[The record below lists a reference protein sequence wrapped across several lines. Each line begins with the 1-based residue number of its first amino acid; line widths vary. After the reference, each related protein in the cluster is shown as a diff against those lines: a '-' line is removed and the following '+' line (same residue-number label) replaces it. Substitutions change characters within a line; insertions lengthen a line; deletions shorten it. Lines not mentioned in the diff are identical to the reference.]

1 MEFYKRVLKLHHF
14 RNLGR
19 KSPTE
24 LLLNSSFEKHGGLVI
39 LVGENNVGKSNVL
52 EALTIFNDADI
63 KLCSEEDY
71 FKNHKKDTLLSLEEE
86 TILDRKITG
95 FSCVDL
101 KIQTKEVNKG
111 LKELSK
117 TLISYPFEKHVE
129 ALGEQCNNS
138 VYIPTNNN
146 DYSKICTLVSNFIN
160 LITSYNSLGLFLHF
174 YKEKLKLSEFVT
186 EYANATNNLF
196 FKELIKHV
204 SGNSEWIKNFC
215 QCIKEIIK
223 HNTPDKKYNTDEFF
237 VMRQHK
243 QNQLAKIYSCFK
255 KLSEGEIKPKDVEY
269 ILKKLEELDKI
280 FKTTDFTKFT
290 PKTEALLNEQSQEK
304 LSEFVK
310 EMIEKIDEKYPIN
323 ENFKQQFR
331 TFRLNIGNLKKE
343 IKNSL
348 KNLDKIGEDFERKK
362 ERLIREIE
370 NDCKN
375 QKVLKFNYDVLLDNI
390 QQICKNYIAS
400 HAVNDVSKDIKSMM
414 CQLYLKKIDLL
425 VNSEIEQYR
434 YNDFLESARKFL
446 WEDIKTLD
454 EKSGVHLFPKN
465 IGEIKDKFE
474 TNKEKFKQ
482 SKNYSEFAE
491 YCRECNPYTAF
502 QNLKNKVQ
510 FPLSGGLSYKSY
522 KLVPTMKEYKEPK
535 ITDNDF
541 KAVLF
546 TCIDYSSL
554 SEFDQWDW
562 FFRNSLFRKMDFHPN
577 AIWNFFG
584 SILKDGQAL
593 QIIMFDKNNDL
604 VIYDSEKSFN
614 IPKKYLQEID
624 QELLKEIRQSKH
636 LFPIEVK
643 RKYNNNVCQFE
654 FFKKDTSHLLF
665 KVNFTEILENLAEIL
680 EYNMQLKIDSLITKE
695 FNKLLAIAE
704 DSSQNSYQLKIHV
717 RHNNKFYDY
726 SKKSTAYEIKL
737 EIHDCR
743 KSHDHNEP
751 IILSQQSTGFQWAF
765 NFMFGF
771 LYNVGSDFSFNKNI
785 IYVMDEPATHLS
797 VPARKEF
804 RRFLKEYA
812 HKNHVTFVLAT
823 HDPFL
828 VDTDHLDEIRIVE
841 KETEGSVIKN
851 HFNYPLN
858 NAGKDSDA
866 LDKIKRSLG
875 VGQHVFHNPQKHRI
889 IFVEGITDYCY
900 LSAFKLYFNERE
912 YKDNPIPFTFLPISG
927 LKNNPNDME
936 ETIKKLC
943 KLDNH
948 PIVLTDDDRK
958 CVFNQKATSER
969 FKKANEEMHD
979 PIRILQLSKCDENF
993 KQIEDC
999 FSANDRKK
1007 YAKNKQME
1015 LAMAFKTRLLY
1026 GEKDDVVS
1034 EETKKNFLKLFEWIK
1049 KECNNPTIKKE
1060 YIKFDYNT
1068 PRIIIERILMFKK
1081 MCLSL
1086 IAISGVCV
1094 GAKDLD
1100 FKLDYRATGGKLMG
1114 KMTDSS
1120 LLSITSMNDEPVVIK
1135 NLIVNRGNSCEATK
1149 KVEPKLG
1156 DKFKKEKLFDHELKY
1171 SQQIFYRLDCKPNQL
1186 LEVKII
1192 TDKGEYYH
1200 KFSK

>member
-1 MEFYKRVLKLHHF
+1 MEFYKRVLKLHQF

-24 LLLNSSFEKHGGLVI
+24 LLLNSSFDEKHGGLVV

-63 KLCSEEDY
+63 KLCSEEYY
-71 FKNHKKDTLLSLEEE
+71 FKTHEKDTLLSLEEE
-86 TILDRKITG
+86 TILDHKITD

-101 KIQTKEVNKG
+101 KIQSKEVNKG

-129 ALGEQCNNS
+129 ALGEQCSNFVS
-138 VYIPTNNN
+138 IPINN
-146 DYSKICTLVSNFIN
+146 DDYSNICTFVSDFIN
-160 LITSYNSLGLFLHF
+160 LIASYNLLESFLDF
-174 YKEKLKLSEFVT
+174 YKDKLKLSELVT
-186 EYANATNNLF
+186 EYANATNNLL
-196 FKELIKHV
+196 FKKLIKHL
-204 SGNSEWIKNFC
+204 SGNNQLVKNFC

-223 HNTPDKKYNTDEFF
+223 CNTPNKKYNTDEFF
-237 VMRQHK
+237 VMGQHK
-243 QNQLAKIYSCFK
+243 QNQLAKIYAHFK
-255 KLSEGEIKPKDVEY
+255 GFSEGEIKPQNED
-269 ILKKLEELDKI
+269 ILKKLKSLDEI

-323 ENFKQQFR
+323 EKFKQQFR
-331 TFRLNIGNLKKE
+331 TFRLNIGNLKKK

-348 KNLDKIGEDFERKK
+348 KNLEKTREDFERKK
-362 ERLIREIE
+362 ESWIKEIG

-375 QKVLKFNYDVLLDNI
+375 QKVLEFNYDVLLDNI
-390 QQICKNYIAS
+390 QQICEKYITS
-400 HAVNDVSKDIKSMM
+400 HVVSDESKDMKYMM
-414 CQLYLKKIDLL
+414 CQFYLEKMELLSNSKIRRYQYDDLL
-425 VNSEIEQYR
+425 K
-434 YNDFLESARKFL
+434 SARKFL

-454 EKSGVHLFPKN
+454 NESGIYLFPKN

-474 TNKEKFKQ
+474 ANKEKFKQ
-482 SKNYSEFAE
+482 SKNVSEFAE

-510 FPLSGGLSYKSY
+510 FTLSGGLSHQFEKF
-522 KLVPTMKEYKEPK
+522 VPIMKEYKEPK
-535 ITDNDF
+535 ITDNDL
-541 KAVLF
+541 KTALF
-546 TCIDYSSL
+546 TLFGYSSP
-554 SEFDQWDW
+554 SEFNQSDW

-604 VIYDSEKSFN
+604 EIYDSEKSFN
-614 IPKKYLQEID
+614 IPEKYLQERD
-624 QELLKEIRQSKH
+624 QKEIKQSKY
-636 LFPIEVK
+636 LSTEVK
-643 RKYNNNVCQFE
+643 GECNNNVCQFE

-665 KVNFTEILENLAEIL
+665 KVNFTEILENIAEIL
-680 EYNMQLKIDSLITKE
+680 EYNMQLKINSLITKE

-704 DSSQNSYQLKIHV
+704 DSPQDSYQLKIRV

-726 SKKSTAYEIKL
+726 SKESTAYEIKL

-771 LYNVGSDFSFNKNI
+771 LYNVGSHFSFNHNI

-804 RRFLKEYA
+804 RKFLKEYA

-841 KETEGSVIKN
+841 KETEGSAIKN
-851 HFNYPLN
+851 NFNYPLN
-858 NAGKDSDA
+858 NASKDSDA

-900 LSAFKLYFNERE
+900 LSAFKLYFNKHNPQF
-912 YKDNPIPFTFLPISG
+912 KDNPIPFTFLPISG
-927 LKNNPNDME
+927 LKKDSKHMK
-936 ETIKKLC
+936 ETIQKLC
-943 KLDNH
+943 ELDNN

-969 FKKANEEMHD
+969 FKKANKYLGN
-979 PIRILQLSKCDENF
+979 PITILQLSKCDENF

-999 FSANDRKK
+999 FSANDRNK
-1007 YAKNKQME
+1007 YAGNKRME
-1015 LAMAFKTRLLY
+1015 LAMAFKTTLLY
-1026 GEKDDVVS
+1026 SEQNAIT
-1034 EETKKNFLKLFEWIK
+1034 EETKNNFLCLFEWMK
-1049 KECNNPTIKKE
+1049 KRVQQP
-1060 YIKFDYNT
+1060 
-1068 PRIIIERILMFKK
+1068 
-1081 MCLSL
+1081 
-1086 IAISGVCV
+1086 
-1094 GAKDLD
+1094 
-1100 FKLDYRATGGKLMG
+1100 
-1114 KMTDSS
+1114 
-1120 LLSITSMNDEPVVIK
+1120 ND
-1135 NLIVNRGNSCEATK
+1135 
-1149 KVEPKLG
+1149 
-1156 DKFKKEKLFDHELKY
+1156 
-1171 SQQIFYRLDCKPNQL
+1171 
-1186 LEVKII
+1186 
-1192 TDKGEYYH
+1192 
-1200 KFSK
+1200 

>member
-1 MEFYKRVLKLHHF
+1 M
-14 RNLGR
+14 
-19 KSPTE
+19 
-24 LLLNSSFEKHGGLVI
+24 
-39 LVGENNVGKSNVL
+39 
-52 EALTIFNDADI
+52 
-63 KLCSEEDY
+63 
-71 FKNHKKDTLLSLEEE
+71 
-86 TILDRKITG
+86 
-95 FSCVDL
+95 
-101 KIQTKEVNKG
+101 
-111 LKELSK
+111 
-117 TLISYPFEKHVE
+117 
-129 ALGEQCNNS
+129 
-138 VYIPTNNN
+138 
-146 DYSKICTLVSNFIN
+146 
-160 LITSYNSLGLFLHF
+160 
-174 YKEKLKLSEFVT
+174 
-186 EYANATNNLF
+186 
-196 FKELIKHV
+196 
-204 SGNSEWIKNFC
+204 
-215 QCIKEIIK
+215 
-223 HNTPDKKYNTDEFF
+223 
-237 VMRQHK
+237 
-243 QNQLAKIYSCFK
+243 
-255 KLSEGEIKPKDVEY
+255 
-269 ILKKLEELDKI
+269 
-280 FKTTDFTKFT
+280 
-290 PKTEALLNEQSQEK
+290 
-304 LSEFVK
+304 
-310 EMIEKIDEKYPIN
+310 
-323 ENFKQQFR
+323 
-331 TFRLNIGNLKKE
+331 
-343 IKNSL
+343 
-348 KNLDKIGEDFERKK
+348 
-362 ERLIREIE
+362 IREIE

-375 QKVLKFNYDVLLDNI
+375 QKTLEFDYDVLLDNI
-390 QQICKNYIAS
+390 EQICKNYIAS
-400 HAVNDVSKDIKSMM
+400 HAVNDASKDMKSMM
-414 CQLYLKKIDLL
+414 CQFYLKKIDLL

-474 TNKEKFKQ
+474 ANKEKVKQ
-482 SKNYSEFAE
+482 SKNYFEFAE

-502 QNLKNKVQ
+502 QNLRNKVQ

-577 AIWNFFG
+577 TIWNFFG
-584 SILKDGQAL
+584 SILNYKNFDQKNLKYEQAL
-593 QIIMFDKNNDL
+593 QIMFDKNNDL
-604 VIYDSEKSFN
+604 EIYSIYNKLFN

-624 QELLKEIRQSKH
+624 QESLKEIRQSE
-636 LFPIEVK
+636 FPFNIEAK
-643 RKYNNNVCQFE
+643 GECDNNVCQLE
-654 FFKKDTSHLLF
+654 FFNNKSHLLF

-680 EYNMQLKIDSLITKE
+680 EYNMQLKIDSSIAKE
-695 FNKLLAIAE
+695 FNELLAIAE
-704 DSSQNSYQLKIHV
+704 DSPQDSYQLKIHV
-717 RHNNKFYDY
+717 RHNNKLSEEKEY
-726 SKKSTAYEIKL
+726 TAYEIKL

-912 YKDNPIPFTFLPISG
+912 FKDNPIPFTFLPISG
-927 LKNNPNDME
+927 LKNNPNAMK
-936 ETIKKLC
+936 ETIQKLC
-943 KLDNH
+943 ELDNH

-958 CVFNQKATSER
+958 CDFDQNATSER
-969 FKKANEEMHD
+969 FKRANKYLGN
-979 PIRILQLSKCDENF
+979 PITILQLSKCDENF

-999 FSANDRKK
+999 FSANDGNK
-1007 YAKNKQME
+1007 YAKNKRME
-1015 LAMAFKTRLLY
+1015 LAMAFKQCFCMA
-1026 GEKDDVVS
+1026 EKM
-1034 EETKKNFLKLFEWIK
+1034 
-1049 KECNNPTIKKE
+1049 
-1060 YIKFDYNT
+1060 
-1068 PRIIIERILMFKK
+1068 R
-1081 MCLSL
+1081 
-1086 IAISGVCV
+1086 
-1094 GAKDLD
+1094 
-1100 FKLDYRATGGKLMG
+1100 
-1114 KMTDSS
+1114 
-1120 LLSITSMNDEPVVIK
+1120 
-1135 NLIVNRGNSCEATK
+1135 
-1149 KVEPKLG
+1149 
-1156 DKFKKEKLFDHELKY
+1156 
-1171 SQQIFYRLDCKPNQL
+1171 
-1186 LEVKII
+1186 
-1192 TDKGEYYH
+1192 
-1200 KFSK
+1200 

>member
-1 MEFYKRVLKLHHF
+1 MKFYKRVLKLHHF

-24 LLLNSSFEKHGGLVI
+24 LLLNSSFEKHGGLVV

-52 EALTIFNDADI
+52 EALTIFNDADV

-86 TILDRKITG
+86 AILDHKITD

-101 KIQTKEVNKG
+101 KIQSKEVNKG

-117 TLISYPFEKHVE
+117 ILISYPFEKHVE

-146 DYSKICTLVSNFIN
+146 DYSKICTLVSDFIN

-223 HNTPDKKYNTDEFF
+223 RNTPDKKYNTDEFF

-243 QNQLAKIYSCFK
+243 QNQLEKIYSCFK

-310 EMIEKIDEKYPIN
+310 KMIEKIDEKYPIN

-348 KNLDKIGEDFERKK
+348 KNLDKIREDFERKK

-474 TNKEKFKQ
+474 ANKEKVKQ
-482 SKNYSEFAE
+482 SKNVSEFAE
-491 YCRECNPYTAF
+491 HCRECNPYTAF
-502 QNLKNKVQ
+502 NFHLNINN
-510 FPLSGGLSYKSY
+510 GLSHQFEKF
-522 KLVPTMKEYKEPK
+522 VPIMKEYKEPK
-535 ITDNDF
+535 ITDNDLEAIST
-541 KAVLF
+541 KETGLA
-546 TCIDYSSL
+546 SQL
-554 SEFDQWDW
+554 SGHW
-562 FFRNSLFRKMDFHPN
+562 FFQLSLFNKTNFNPN
-577 AIWNFFG
+577 KIWIPLEFNKR
-584 SILKDGQAL
+584 SKIK
-593 QIIMFDKNNDL
+593 FDKDL
-604 VIYDSEKSFN
+604 EIYFDSHESFN
-614 IPKKYLQEID
+614 ISKKYLQEID
-624 QELLKEIRQSKH
+624 QESLKKIKQSKDF
-636 LFPIEVK
+636 FPIQKIESK
-643 RKYNNNVCQFE
+643 HDNNDILQLE
-654 FFKKDTSHLLF
+654 FFENDTSFLF
-665 KVNFTEILENLAEIL
+665 AKGSFAEIL

-695 FNKLLAIAE
+695 FNKLLAIVQ
-704 DSSQNSYQLKIHV
+704 DSPQDSYQLKIRV

-726 SKKSTAYEIKL
+726 SKEYTAYEIKL

-771 LYNVGSDFSFNKNI
+771 LYNVGSHFSFNHNI

-841 KETEGSVIKN
+841 KETEGSAIKN
-851 HFNYPLN
+851 NFNYPLN
-858 NAGKDSDA
+858 NASKDSDA

-900 LSAFKLYFNERE
+900 LSAFKLYLRYKE

-927 LKNNPNDME
+927 LKKDSKHMK

-943 KLDNH
+943 ELDNN
-948 PIVLTDDDRK
+948 PIVLIDDDRK
-958 CVFNQKATSER
+958 CVFNQQATSER
-969 FKKANEEMHD
+969 FKRANEEMHD
-979 PIRILQLSKCDENF
+979 PITILQLSDCDRCF

-999 FSANDRKK
+999 FSANDRNK
-1007 YAKNKQME
+1007 YAKNKRME

-1026 GEKDDVVS
+1026 GEKDDAVS
-1034 EETKKNFLKLFEWIK
+1034 EETKNNFLCLFEWMK
-1049 KECNNPTIKKE
+1049 KRVQQP
-1060 YIKFDYNT
+1060 
-1068 PRIIIERILMFKK
+1068 
-1081 MCLSL
+1081 
-1086 IAISGVCV
+1086 
-1094 GAKDLD
+1094 
-1100 FKLDYRATGGKLMG
+1100 
-1114 KMTDSS
+1114 
-1120 LLSITSMNDEPVVIK
+1120 ND
-1135 NLIVNRGNSCEATK
+1135 
-1149 KVEPKLG
+1149 
-1156 DKFKKEKLFDHELKY
+1156 
-1171 SQQIFYRLDCKPNQL
+1171 
-1186 LEVKII
+1186 
-1192 TDKGEYYH
+1192 
-1200 KFSK
+1200 

>member
-1 MEFYKRVLKLHHF
+1 MKLYKRVLKLHQF
-14 RNLGR
+14 RNLG
-19 KSPTE
+19 KNLPTE
-24 LLLNSSFEKHGGLVI
+24 LLLNSSFENKHGGLVV

-52 EALTIFNDADI
+52 EALKIFNDADV
-63 KLCSEEDY
+63 KLCSEEYY

-86 TILDRKITG
+86 AILDHKITG

-101 KIQTKEVNKG
+101 KIQSKEVNKG

-117 TLISYPFEKHVE
+117 ILISYPFEKHVE
-129 ALGEQCNNS
+129 ALGEQCSNFVS
-138 VYIPTNNN
+138 IPTNNN
-146 DYSKICTLVSNFIN
+146 DYSNICTLVSNFIN
-160 LITSYNSLGLFLHF
+160 LIISYNTLKPFLDF
-174 YKEKLKLSEFVT
+174 YKEKLKLGAFT
-186 EYANATNNLF
+186 TRQADNLL

-223 HNTPDKKYNTDEFF
+223 CNTPDKKYNTDEFF
-237 VMRQHK
+237 VMGQHK
-243 QNQLAKIYSCFK
+243 QNQLAKIYSYFK
-255 KLSEGEIKPKDVEY
+255 KLSEGEIKPQNED
-269 ILKKLEELDKI
+269 ILKKLKGLDEI
-280 FKTTDFTKFT
+280 FKTTDFDEKFA
-290 PKTEALLNEQSQEK
+290 PKIKVLQNEQSQEIP
-304 LSEFVK
+304 SELIKDITK
-310 EMIEKIDEKYPIN
+310 EIDEKYPIN

-331 TFRLNIGNLKKE
+331 TFRLNIGNLKKK

-348 KNLDKIGEDFERKK
+348 KYLEKTREDFERKK

-482 SKNYSEFAE
+482 SKNYSELAE

-502 QNLKNKVQ
+502 QNLRNKVQ

-546 TCIDYSSL
+546 TCIDYSSP

-614 IPKKYLQEID
+614 IPEKYLQEID
-624 QELLKEIRQSKH
+624 QESLKEIRQSKH

-643 RKYNNNVCQFE
+643 RKYNNNICQFE

-665 KVNFTEILENLAEIL
+665 KVSFTEILESLAEIM

-695 FNKLLAIAE
+695 FNRLLAIAE
-704 DSSQNSYQLKIHV
+704 DSPQDSYQLKIHV
-717 RHNNKFYDY
+717 RHNNKLSEEKEY
-726 SKKSTAYEIKL
+726 TAYEIKL

-771 LYNVGSDFSFNKNI
+771 LYNVGSNFSFNKNI

-812 HKNHVTFVLAT
+812 HKNHVTFVVAT

-841 KETEGSVIKN
+841 KETEGSAIKN
-851 HFNYPLN
+851 SFNYPLN
-858 NAGKDSDA
+858 NASKDSDA

-875 VGQHVFHNPQKHRI
+875 VGQHVFHNPKKHRI

-912 YKDNPIPFTFLPISG
+912 FKDNPIPFTFLPISG
-927 LKNNPNDME
+927 LKNNPNDMK
-936 ETIKKLC
+936 ETIQKLC
-943 KLDNH
+943 ELDNN
-948 PIVLTDDDRK
+948 PIVLTDDDIKDGSDPQRAK
-958 CVFNQKATSER
+958 SEQ
-969 FKKANEEMHD
+969 FKNANEEMHD
-979 PIRILQLSKCDENF
+979 PITILQLSDCDRYF

-999 FSANDRKK
+999 FSANDREK
-1007 YAKNKQME
+1007 YAKNKRME

-1026 GEKDDVVS
+1026 GGKDDVMS
-1034 EETKKNFLKLFEWIK
+1034 EETKKNFLCLFEWIK
-1049 KECNNPTIKKE
+1049 K
-1060 YIKFDYNT
+1060 
-1068 PRIIIERILMFKK
+1068 R
-1081 MCLSL
+1081 
-1086 IAISGVCV
+1086 V
-1094 GAKDLD
+1094 
-1100 FKLDYRATGGKLMG
+1100 
-1114 KMTDSS
+1114 
-1120 LLSITSMNDEPVVIK
+1120 
-1135 NLIVNRGNSCEATK
+1135 
-1149 KVEPKLG
+1149 
-1156 DKFKKEKLFDHELKY
+1156 
-1171 SQQIFYRLDCKPNQL
+1171 Q
-1186 LEVKII
+1186 
-1192 TDKGEYYH
+1192 
-1200 KFSK
+1200 

>member
-1 MEFYKRVLKLHHF
+1 MEFYKRVLKLHYF

-24 LLLNSSFEKHGGLVI
+24 LLLNSSFGEKHGGLVV

-52 EALTIFNDADI
+52 EALKIFNDADV

-71 FKNHKKDTLLSLEEE
+71 FKTHEKDTLLSLEEE
-86 TILDRKITG
+86 TILDHKITG

-101 KIQTKEVNKG
+101 NIQTEEIGEG

-117 TLISYPFEKHVE
+117 ILISYPFEKHAE
-129 ALGEQCNNS
+129 ALSEQCSNFVS
-138 VYIPTNNN
+138 IPTNNN
-146 DYSKICTLVSNFIN
+146 DYSNICTFVSNFIN

-174 YKEKLKLSEFVT
+174 YKEKLKLSELVT

-204 SGNSEWIKNFC
+204 SGNSEGIKNFC

-223 HNTPDKKYNTDEFF
+223 RNTPDKKYNTDEFF
-237 VMRQHK
+237 VMGQHK
-243 QNQLAKIYSCFK
+243 QNQLAKIYSYFK
-255 KLSEGEIKPKDVEY
+255 KLSEGEIKPQNED
-269 ILKKLEELDKI
+269 ILKKLKSLDKI

-290 PKTEALLNEQSQEK
+290 PETE
-304 LSEFVK
+304 VK
-310 EMIEKIDEKYPIN
+310 DIIKEIDEKYPIN

-331 TFRLNIGNLKKE
+331 TFRLNIGNLKKK

-348 KNLDKIGEDFERKK
+348 KYLEKTREDFERKK

-474 TNKEKFKQ
+474 TNKEKVKQ
-482 SKNYSEFAE
+482 SKNYFEFAE

-502 QNLKNKVQ
+502 QNLRNKVQ

-546 TCIDYSSL
+546 TCIDYSSP

-562 FFRNSLFRKMDFHPN
+562 FFRNSLFRKMDFHPYN
-577 AIWNFFG
+577 IW
-584 SILKDGQAL
+584 
-593 QIIMFDKNNDL
+593 KNLNLD
-604 VIYDSEKSFN
+604 D
-614 IPKKYLQEID
+614 
-624 QELLKEIRQSKH
+624 
-636 LFPIEVK
+636 
-643 RKYNNNVCQFE
+643 
-654 FFKKDTSHLLF
+654 KKDF
-665 KVNFTEILENLAEIL
+665 AEIL

-704 DSSQNSYQLKIHV
+704 DSPQDSYQLKIHV

-743 KSHDHNEP
+743 KSDNQNP
-751 IILSQQSTGFQWAF
+751 IILNQQSTGFQWAF

-771 LYNVGSDFSFNKNI
+771 LYNVGSNFSFNKNI

-804 RRFLKEYA
+804 RKFLKEYA

-841 KETEGSVIKN
+841 KETEGSAIKN
-851 HFNYPLN
+851 SFNYPLN
-858 NAGKDSDA
+858 NASKNSNA
-866 LDKIKRSLG
+866 LYQIKRSLG

-889 IFVEGITDYCY
+889 IFIEGITDYCY

-912 YKDNPIPFTFLPISG
+912 FKDNPIAFTFLPISG

-936 ETIKKLC
+936 ETIQKLC
-943 KLDNH
+943 ELDNN

-958 CVFNQKATSER
+958 DNSDTQRAKSEE
-969 FKKANEEMHD
+969 FKNANEEMHD
-979 PIRILQLSKCDENF
+979 PIRILQLSDCDKHF

-1015 LAMAFKTRLLY
+1015 LTMAFKTRLLY
-1026 GEKDDVVS
+1026 GEKDDIMS

-1049 KECNNPTIKKE
+1049 KECNNLTIKKG

-1068 PRIIIERILMFKK
+1068 PQML
-1081 MCLSL
+1081 
-1086 IAISGVCV
+1086 
-1094 GAKDLD
+1094 
-1100 FKLDYRATGGKLMG
+1100 
-1114 KMTDSS
+1114 
-1120 LLSITSMNDEPVVIK
+1120 
-1135 NLIVNRGNSCEATK
+1135 
-1149 KVEPKLG
+1149 
-1156 DKFKKEKLFDHELKY
+1156 
-1171 SQQIFYRLDCKPNQL
+1171 
-1186 LEVKII
+1186 
-1192 TDKGEYYH
+1192 
-1200 KFSK
+1200 

>member
-1 MEFYKRVLKLHHF
+1 MKFYKRVLKLRQF

-19 KSPTE
+19 NSATE
-24 LLLNSSFEKHGGLVI
+24 LLLNSSFEEHGGLVI
-39 LVGENNVGKSNVL
+39 LVRENNVGKSNVL
-52 EALTIFNDADI
+52 EALKIFNDADV

-71 FKNHKKDTLLSLEEE
+71 FKAHEKDSLLSLEEE
-86 TILDRKITG
+86 TILDHKITG

-101 KIQTKEVNKG
+101 KIQSKEISCN

-129 ALGEQCNNS
+129 ALSEQCSNS

-146 DYSKICTLVSNFIN
+146 DYSNICTLVSNFIN
-160 LITSYNSLGLFLHF
+160 LITSYNSLESFLHF
-174 YKEKLKLSEFVT
+174 YKEKLKLSDLVT
-186 EYANATNNLF
+186 KYANATNNLF

-223 HNTPDKKYNTDEFF
+223 RNTPNKKYNTDEFF
-237 VMRQHK
+237 VMGQHK
-243 QNQLAKIYSCFK
+243 QNQLTKIYSHFK
-255 KLSEGEIKPKDVEY
+255 KLSESEIKPQNED
-269 ILKKLEELDKI
+269 ILKKLKGLDEI

-290 PKTEALLNEQSQEK
+290 PETE
-304 LSEFVK
+304 VK
-310 EMIEKIDEKYPIN
+310 DIIKEIDEKYPIN

-331 TFRLNIGNLKKE
+331 TFRLNIGNLKKK

-348 KNLDKIGEDFERKK
+348 KYLEKTREDFERNK
-362 ERLIREIE
+362 ESWIKEIG

-375 QKVLKFNYDVLLDNI
+375 QKVLEFNYDVLLDNI
-390 QQICKNYIAS
+390 QQICKKYIAS

-425 VNSEIEQYR
+425 VNSEIVRYR
-434 YNDFLESARKFL
+434 YSNLFESTRKSL
-446 WEDIKTLD
+446 WENIKTLD
-454 EKSGVHLFPKN
+454 NESGIHLFPKN

-474 TNKEKFKQ
+474 ANKEKVKQ
-482 SKNYSEFAE
+482 SKNYFEFAE

-502 QNLKNKVQ
+502 QNLRNKVQ

-546 TCIDYSSL
+546 TCIDYSSP
-554 SEFDQWDW
+554 SEFDQSDW
-562 FFRNSLFRKMDFHPN
+562 FFRNSLFRKIDFHPN
-577 AIWNFFG
+577 AIWNFFR

-614 IPKKYLQEID
+614 IPEKYLQEID
-624 QELLKEIRQSKH
+624 QESLKEIRQSE
-636 LFPIEVK
+636 FPFNIEAK
-643 RKYNNNVCQFE
+643 GEYNNNVWQLE
-654 FFKKDTSHLLF
+654 FLNDKSSLLF
-665 KVNFTEILENLAEIL
+665 KVNFTEILESLAEIL

-695 FNKLLAIAE
+695 FNRLLAIAE
-704 DSSQNSYQLKIHV
+704 DSPQDSYQLKIHV
-717 RHNNKFYDY
+717 RHNNKLSEEKEY
-726 SKKSTAYEIKL
+726 TAYEIKL
-737 EIHDCR
+737 EVYDCR

-771 LYNVGSDFSFNKNI
+771 LYNWGSHFSLNKNI

-797 VPARKEF
+797 VPVRKEF
-804 RRFLKEYA
+804 RKFLKEYA
-812 HKNHVTFVLAT
+812 HKNHVTFVVAT

-875 VGQHVFHNPQKHRI
+875 VGQHVFHNPKKHRI

-900 LSAFKLYFNERE
+900 LSAFKLYLCYKE

-927 LKNNPNDME
+927 LKNNPNDMK
-936 ETIKKLC
+936 ETIQKLC
-943 KLDNH
+943 ELDNN

-958 CVFNQKATSER
+958 CDSDQNATSER
-969 FKKANEEMHD
+969 FKRANEEMHD
-979 PIRILQLSKCDENF
+979 PITILQLSDCDRHF

-1007 YAKNKQME
+1007 YAKNKRME

-1026 GEKDDVVS
+1026 GEKDDAVS

-1049 KECNNPTIKKE
+1049 KECNNLTIKKE

-1068 PRIIIERILMFKK
+1068 PQML
-1081 MCLSL
+1081 
-1086 IAISGVCV
+1086 
-1094 GAKDLD
+1094 
-1100 FKLDYRATGGKLMG
+1100 
-1114 KMTDSS
+1114 
-1120 LLSITSMNDEPVVIK
+1120 
-1135 NLIVNRGNSCEATK
+1135 
-1149 KVEPKLG
+1149 
-1156 DKFKKEKLFDHELKY
+1156 
-1171 SQQIFYRLDCKPNQL
+1171 
-1186 LEVKII
+1186 
-1192 TDKGEYYH
+1192 
-1200 KFSK
+1200 